1 MSSPLPPPK
10 KNLTARQSAMTVNA
24 DPTAV
29 STIAGPV
36 TGNTAAPLTR
46 RKGGK
51 EVVINAPTVG
61 KVVGGDATALTA
73 ASAASTALPSSSVQH
88 SAPETSNAKAN
99 PVPVLPSGRLGKGKN
114 KKYIDG
120 TESITSSIPISRSG
134 GSLKSEEGSLSTT
147 TSQHILLQQE
157 GGVEGR
163 ENPNGQDSQIKDI
176 NITSTRVP
184 VILSY
189 AAAASKNAMAGTDI
203 QHKDSM
209 AHLSSSNSKEGGRLT
224 EAPSS
229 SSSPLLLTAGLH
241 SFQSDQGTAVG
252 HLNRN
257 IGSATASFVYSE
269 DQDTMFAQERG
280 DGGLVKG

>member
-10 KNLTARQSAMTVNA
+10 KNLTARQSAMTVNV

-36 TGNTAAPLTR
+36 IGNTAAPLTR
-46 RKGGK
+46 RKGAK

-61 KVVGGDATALTA
+61 KVVGGDATALT
-73 ASAASTALPSSSVQH
+73 AASTALPSSSVQH

-147 TSQHILLQQE
+147 TSQDILLQQE

-189 AAAASKNAMAGTDI
+189 AAAASKNAMAGSDI

-257 IGSATASFVYSE
+257 IGSAAASFVYSE

>member
-10 KNLTARQSAMTVNA
+10 KNLTARQSAMTVNV

-36 TGNTAAPLTR
+36 IGNTAAPLTR
-46 RKGGK
+46 RKGAK

-73 ASAASTALPSSSVQH
+73 ASNALPSSSVQH

-176 NITSTRVP
+176 NIASTRVP

-229 SSSPLLLTAGLH
+229 SSSPLLLTAGL
-241 SFQSDQGTAVG
+241 QSDQGTAVG
-252 HLNRN
+252 HLNRK
-257 IGSATASFVYSE
+257 IGSAAASFVYSE